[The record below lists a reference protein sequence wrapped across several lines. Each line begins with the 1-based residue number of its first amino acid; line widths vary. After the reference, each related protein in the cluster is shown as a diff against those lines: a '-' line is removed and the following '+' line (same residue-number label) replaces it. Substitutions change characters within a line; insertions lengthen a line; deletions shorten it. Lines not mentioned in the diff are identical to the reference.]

1 MQRHPVAGS
10 ERKPLAG
17 AKRTGPAQPDE
28 RLEVSVVLRQSA
40 TAALQDRIERLNKG
54 DTSLAPMTREAFAA
68 SHGAAKAD
76 IAAVERFA
84 AQHHLTVVSSSAPRR
99 TVVLA
104 GTVANFQDAF
114 GVTLGNYEHAEG
126 SYRGREGVIT
136 LPPELKDIVQAVM
149 GLDNR
154 PQARA
159 HFRGLRRAA
168 TPAAAPVSYTPTMI
182 ASIYGFPEGTGA
194 GQTIGI
200 IELGGG
206 TRAAD
211 LKTYFESLG
220 MAPPSLVSVSV
231 DHGRNHASGGANG
244 PDGEVMLDIEV
255 AGAVAPGA
263 KLVAYFSP
271 NTDAGFLD
279 AVTTAI
285 HDTTHKPSVISI
297 SWGGPESSW
306 TAQAITAFDQAFQD
320 AAALGVT
327 VCVAAGD
334 NGSGDGVTDGANHV
348 DFPASSP
355 HVLACGGTSLQAS
368 GNAISSETVWNDGA
382 NGGAGGGGI
391 STAFTTVPTWQ
402 SGLSA
407 ALTAGGSV
415 ALTGRG
421 VPDVAGDADPETGY
435 QVRVDGSNTVIGGT
449 SAVAPLW
456 AGLIARL
463 NASRGTPL
471 GFVNPL
477 LYGAPA
483 AFNDIVSGNNGAYAA
498 AKGWDACTGLG
509 SPIGAALAKLLANNG
524 NPNIKESSFMANKKA
539 DPAKTGAIQEKAVM
553 VRDKPAE
560 PGKVKGEAVMV
571 RDEPAAPGKLK
582 DKAVTVRDE
591 PAKPATHKEKA

>member
-1 MQRHPVAGS
+1 
-10 ERKPLAG
+10 
-17 AKRTGPAQPDE
+17 
-28 RLEVSVVLRQSA
+28 VVLS
-40 TAALQDRIERLNKG
+40 
-54 DTSLAPMTREAFAA
+54 
-68 SHGAAKAD
+68 
-76 IAAVERFA
+76 
-84 AQHHLTVVSSSAPRR
+84 
-99 TVVLA
+99 

-114 GVTLGNYEHAEG
+114 GVTLENYEHAEG

-136 LPPELKDIVQAVM
+136 LPPELKDVVQAVM

-159 HFRGLRRAA
+159 HFRGVRRAA
-168 TPAAAPVSYTPTMI
+168 TPAAAPVSYTPTTI

-334 NGSGDGVTDGANHV
+334 NGSGDGVNDGANHV

-355 HVLACGGTSLQAS
+355 HVLACGGTSLQSS

-402 SGLSA
+402 TGLSA
-407 ALTAGGSV
+407 ALTTGGSV

-463 NASRGTPL
+463 NASRGAPL

-509 SPIGAALAKLLANNG
+509 SPIGDSLAKVLASG
-524 NPNIKESSFMANKKA
+524 TTFTSHAFM
-539 DPAKTGAIQEKAVM
+539 G
-553 VRDKPAE
+553 
-560 PGKVKGEAVMV
+560 
-571 RDEPAAPGKLK
+571 RDEPATENDKLKEHAFMGRAKHSDNGLGKVK
-582 DKAVTVRDE
+582 DKAFMGRDE
-591 PAKPATHKEKA
+591 HPAKTAKPVQVEDKAFMVRGDVAGVTPTDRWPEPGKRRENEH